1 MIYSKQ
7 KSDVKLSCSC
17 RSFAYVVHHYA
28 SLYLSFIHRLSSV
41 ALITHS
47 ERGCTASSTTMYDP
61 QQLSTLG
68 SIKALFALGRIPL
81 ASEVPLW
88 TFFGC
93 LLSAQIYG
101 HKLDWLITLQC
112 ILVVWG
118 TNISINYGNEYFD
131 YDMDRPGMVESIE
144 KDVRARQKLEQD
156 LKAKSKS
163 NGNGNGSAQQQQE
176 ARETM
181 RKEFGNEKIM
191 GSSSRIIHDGTFPAY
206 AALLCA
212 AFVQA
217 LLLAMI
223 LVSRTH
229 YSSSTLG
236 DSLIRSHRHTPF
248 KGLALQI
255 GGMCTFL
262 SHSYVGPPFR
272 LHYHGLGEL
281 VSAFFLSPVA
291 VLFGMVGHYT
301 ASTGRSIPASDL
313 FAKTSTTSMS
323 GFYLD
328 KQLWYMLLAFYFFE
342 QARIF
347 IMHIHDIPADRAGG
361 KITFV
366 VRIGYDWAKRLYVV
380 FNIISAMF
388 FTLLARTMVEG
399 EGLIMR
405 TNSPIKLGLHGRSSS
420 IVAGLGALGAF
431 AIPIILITAKSL
443 YYHSPSNQGKPHT
456 ASTIP
461 ILPHADLA
469 KIVSLQ
475 TLLSPVI
482 LSIAFLVVSP
492 K

>member
-1 MIYSKQ
+1 
-7 KSDVKLSCSC
+7 
-17 RSFAYVVHHYA
+17 
-28 SLYLSFIHRLSSV
+28 
-41 ALITHS
+41 
-47 ERGCTASSTTMYDP
+47 MYDP
-61 QQLSTLG
+61 QQLSTVG
-68 SIKALFALGRIPL
+68 SIKALLALGRIPL

-101 HKLDWLITLQC
+101 HSLDWLITVQC
-112 ILVVWG
+112 MLVVWG
-118 TNISINYGNEYFD
+118 TNISINYGNDYYD
-131 YDMDRPGMVESIE
+131 YDMDRPGMIQSIE
-144 KDVRARQKLEQD
+144 RDVKAREKVKKALED
-156 LKAKSKS
+156 RTE
-163 NGNGNGSAQQQQE
+163 NGNVNWDGETREEVKE
-176 ARETM
+176 AA

-191 GSSSRIIHDGTFPAY
+191 GSTSRVIHDGTFPAY

-217 LLLAMI
+217 LLLVMI
-223 LVSRTH
+223 IVSRQ
-229 YSSSTLG
+229 YSPTTAKNQIIG
-236 DSLIRSHRHTPF
+236 TRYTPF
-248 KGLALQI
+248 QGLALLI
-255 GGMCTFL
+255 GGFCTFL

-281 VSAFFLSPVA
+281 VSALFLSPVA

-301 ASTGRSIPASDL
+301 ASTGRSILASDL
-313 FAKTSTTSMS
+313 LARTATTSSS

-342 QARIF
+342 QARIL

-380 FNIISAMF
+380 FNTISAGF
-388 FTLLARTMVEG
+388 FFLLARTMLTG
-399 EGLIMR
+399 QGMIMKAY
-405 TNSPIKLGLHGRSSS
+405 TGPLKIWKPGRSTS
-420 IVAGLGALGAF
+420 IVAGLGGLAAF
-431 AIPIILITAKSL
+431 AVPIIVITARSL

-456 ASTIP
+456 SSTIP
-461 ILPHADLA
+461 VLPHADLA

-482 LSIAFLVVSP
+482 LSIAFLVVPP